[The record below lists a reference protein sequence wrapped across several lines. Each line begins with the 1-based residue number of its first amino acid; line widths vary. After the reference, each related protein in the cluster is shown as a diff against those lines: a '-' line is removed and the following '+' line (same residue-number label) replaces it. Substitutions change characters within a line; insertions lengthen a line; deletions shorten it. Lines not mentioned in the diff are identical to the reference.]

1 MKLQTKKPKS
11 TYQRQQ
17 DEALDRQQMLIRM
30 MGLRQEDMFDLI
42 YESGMYYLSE
52 QCRNDQAGIDI
63 LKVQSF
69 YWNWWKQNW
78 YQRDAEFVALHEL
91 QKGDLHG
98 PGPLSFGEGG
108 GGGYEYSVN
117 EKGELMAMTLYGAYR
132 LYHQQAMNHENL
144 CRSYCHIMSATQ
156 SIWRKRVFNNQSI

>member
-1 MKLQTKKPKS
+1 MKLCTPKPKS

-17 DEALDRQQMLIRM
+17 DEARDRQQMLMRM
-30 MGLRQEDMFDLI
+30 MGLTDEDMFTLVEG
-42 YESGMYYLSE
+42 YGMQYLE
-52 QCRNDQAGIDI
+52 DQCRHDQAGIDT

-78 YQRDAEFVALHEL
+78 HQRDAEFMALHEL
-91 QKGDLHG
+91 QNGECTDLK
-98 PGPLSFGEGG
+98 F
-108 GGGYEYSVN
+108 EYSVN

-144 CRSYCHIMSATQ
+144 CRSYCHIMAATQ
-156 SIWRKRVFNNQSI
+156 ETWRKRVFNNQSI